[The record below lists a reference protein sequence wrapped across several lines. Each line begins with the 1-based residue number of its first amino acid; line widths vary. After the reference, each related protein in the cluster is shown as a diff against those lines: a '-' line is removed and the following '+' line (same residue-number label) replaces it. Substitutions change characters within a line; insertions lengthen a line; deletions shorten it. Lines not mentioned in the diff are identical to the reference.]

1 MAYGVNSPFGLRPY
15 GHLISGVNDIKTNSN
30 YTISSNSLSL
40 NKGDPVVYT
49 TSMAE
54 YAITAGGYQGQ
65 QKEIQL
71 YNPTVTLQ
79 AANNATTI
87 TTAPIVGVFQ
97 GCSYYSA
104 NGTYLEQE
112 YWVAGTPVQSGTL
125 VMATIIDDPYVIWD
139 IQLGTYLGADQA
151 QQTRFLLLP
160 CLQIE
165 TATANWPNT
174 GTATGHAG
182 VAASSCVAGTNI
194 ALLTGYGSFTN
205 GGAGATQSLATI
217 TLNGEVQNYADN
229 PLIADQGT
237 ATGNPWGVSTFY
249 ACPSLAATTA
259 APSVTDGRNE
269 YARSATTALTVIGF
283 TPNPKNVPGTY
294 GQPGTGTSGD
304 YFNTA
309 FLNVLVTINNH
320 ASKPGIVGLT
330 PVV

>member
-54 YAITAGGYQGQ
+54 YAIVAGGYQGQ

-79 AANNATTI
+79 AGNNATII

-104 NGTYLEQE
+104 NGTYIEQE

-151 QQTRFLLLP
+151 QPTRFLLLP

-165 TATANWPNT
+165 TAAAGWPNT
-174 GTATGHAG
+174 GTATTNAG

-194 ALLTGYGSFTN
+194 ALLTGHGSFTN
-205 GGAGATQSLATI
+205 GGAGGTQSLATI

-259 APSVTDGRNE
+259 GPSITDGRNE

-294 GQPGTGTSGD
+294 GQPGAGTTGD

-330 PVV
+330 PVA